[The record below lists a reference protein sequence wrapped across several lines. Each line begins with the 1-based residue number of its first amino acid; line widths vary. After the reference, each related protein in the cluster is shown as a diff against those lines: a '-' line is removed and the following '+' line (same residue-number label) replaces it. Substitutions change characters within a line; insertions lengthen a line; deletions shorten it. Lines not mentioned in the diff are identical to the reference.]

1 MNDEMRNDRNV
12 DEKKVDV
19 AGIIKKI
26 IFFIVIAALV
36 GFLIWAIVGGG
47 DDEDEGGDIV
57 YDEAEVRA
65 AAIERLKESV
75 LLNEIFYGAGMP
87 ELEGAS
93 DDLIGGYVPIDPA
106 YAESHGLNSVDD
118 LKLLVQNTFSYT
130 MYGDI
135 ERLFLT
141 GASGDGTNFAHYI
154 DGQGEKD
161 EDGNREHLGI
171 FVWVNRV
178 PEYDRQSTVRPT
190 QTTSFD
196 YDSVTVIGAEGNRV
210 KIEVN
215 CTVRD
220 SRDGREVNV
229 RRALYLVNE
238 YGRWKLDSHS
248 VKLI

>member
-1 MNDEMRNDRNV
+1 MSDEMRNDRN
-12 DEKKVDV
+12 DDGKTVDV
-19 AGIIKKI
+19 GGVIKI
-26 IFFIVIAALV
+26 ISFILIVSALL
-36 GFLIWAIVGGG
+36 GFIIWAIAGGG
-47 DDEDEGGDIV
+47 RDDEGEDDDVV

-87 ELEGAS
+87 EADGAS

-106 YAESHGLNSVDD
+106 YAEAHGLNSVDD
-118 LKLLVQNTFSYT
+118 LRLLMQNTFSYT
-130 MYGDI
+130 IYGDL

-141 GASGDGTNFAHYI
+141 GATLDGVNYSHYI
-154 DGQGEKD
+154 DGQGE
-161 EDGNREHLGI
+161 EDGNGNREHLGI
-171 FVWVNRV
+171 FVWIKRATNV
-178 PEYDRQSTVRPT
+178 DSKVRPT

-196 YDSVTVIGAEGNRV
+196 YDSLSVIGAEGKRV
-210 KIEVN
+210 RVEVD
-215 CTVRD
+215 CTVTD
-220 SRDGREVNV
+220 SMDGRVVTV